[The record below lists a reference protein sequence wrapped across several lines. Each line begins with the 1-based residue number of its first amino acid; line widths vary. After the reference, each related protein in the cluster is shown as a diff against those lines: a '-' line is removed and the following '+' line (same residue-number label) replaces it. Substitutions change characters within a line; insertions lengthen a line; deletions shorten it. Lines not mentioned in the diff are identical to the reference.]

1 VRVTA
6 GRGIAAL
13 AARED
18 GGILVFVAML
28 TPVVLLFLAFAVDVG
43 NWWVHKRHLQLQA
56 DAAALAGGA
65 LLGECFSDPA
75 SANTA
80 ITTEAT
86 RFGGAGGSS
95 YNEQLGGTQKGAVSL
110 AFQSN
115 TYPSGDADPTGD
127 TETAP
132 PCDTEHLMLDVKASE
147 VGVPLF
153 LRPLLEL
160 AVPGTTLADPTINAH
175 ARVEL
180 KQVEIQEGML
190 PVAVPDLRFTY
201 VFATFVNEVTGAE
214 LGTVQLAKAGTSG
227 GDQLWNTS
235 TPLSVSIPSA
245 HIGVRIRLVGGAD
258 PTAACGT
265 LYTECYDTDS
275 ANGVVHVRGWSTG
288 TAPEARNVWLLP
300 GSCLPDAYFAAADC
314 SAGIQAEVDLGA
326 AHPLT
331 GPGVTAEVWASV
343 DGAGDYT
350 LTPGGTSGLVAW
362 TATSGLPISVS
373 GPHTVELHWNW
384 EQTTGTWTGKSCSDK
399 NNNPCKEEGTF
410 GSVQR
415 AFVAGGRSGPLRSV
429 QVYESGVTASGSNS
443 FQTGTSH
450 TLGVS
455 LAVTGGLKVQS
466 LASDPVI
473 ELRVTGSQ
481 NQSIDCDPAVS
492 NLRDEIN
499 QGCGPAYK
507 LNKTLACPAYNVLWS
522 LPEPW
527 ECVKTQTG
535 GAVGQ
540 VEHGMKDRIL
550 GGANTCTAPINWPNY
565 DSDDPRIVPLIITPF
580 GTFSG
585 SGNDIVPVI
594 DFAAFYVVGWN
605 GDPCPGAHVVPKGY
619 IAGHF
624 IKYAEPNPN
633 GAGKNVCDPDLI
645 TPCVPVLTR

>member
-1 VRVTA
+1 MTA
-6 GRGIAAL
+6 GRSIAAL
-13 AARED
+13 AVRED
-18 GGILVFVAML
+18 GGILVFVAMM
-28 TPVVLLFLAFAVDVG
+28 TPVVLLFLAFAVDIG

-65 LLGECFSDPA
+65 LLGDCFSNPA

-80 ITTEAT
+80 IVDEAT
-86 RFGGAGGSS
+86 RFGGAAESS

-110 AFQSN
+110 AFQSD
-115 TYPSGDADPTGD
+115 TYPSGAADPDGD
-127 TETAP
+127 TETAL
-132 PCDTEHLMLDVKASE
+132 PCDTEKLMLDVKASE

-160 AVPGTTLADPTINAH
+160 VVPGTTLADPTLNAH

-201 VFATFVNEVTGAE
+201 VFATFVGETNGSV
-214 LGTVQLAKAGTSG
+214 LGTVQLTKAGTSG
-227 GDQLWNTS
+227 ADQLWNTT
-235 TPLSVSIPSA
+235 TPLAVPIASA
-245 HIGVRIRLVGGAD
+245 HVGVRIRLVGGTD
-258 PTAACGT
+258 PNAPCGS

-275 ANGVVHVRGWSTG
+275 ANGVVHIRGYGSG
-288 TAPEARNVWLLP
+288 PAPAARNVWLLP
-300 GSCLPDAYFAAADC
+300 GSCAPDAYLATADC
-314 SAGIQAEVDLGA
+314 SAGVQAEIDLGA
-326 AHPLT
+326 LYPLT
-331 GPGVTAEVWASV
+331 GADVNAQVSARV
-343 DGAGDYT
+343 DGAGDYP
-350 LTPGGTSGLVAW
+350 LAPGGTSGLVTW
-362 TATSGLPISVS
+362 TATGGLPIAGS
-373 GPHTVELHWNW
+373 GPHTVSLSWSWAKTSGSWN
-384 EQTTGTWTGKSCSDK
+384 GKTCTNK
-399 NNNPCKEEGTF
+399 NNNPCKASGTF
-410 GSVQR
+410 GPVQR
-415 AFVAGGRSGPLRSV
+415 AFLAGGRSGPLRSL
-429 QVYESGVTASGSNS
+429 QVYESGVSTSGSNS
-443 FQTGTSH
+443 FQTGTTH

-455 LAVTGGLKVQS
+455 LAVTGSLKVQS
-466 LASDPVI
+466 LATDPVV

-481 NQSIDCDPAVS
+481 NQSIDCDPAIS
-492 NLRDEIN
+492 NLRGEIKE
-499 QGCGPAYK
+499 GCGPAYK
-507 LNKTLACPAYNVLWS
+507 LNKTLACPAYNDLWS

-540 VEHGMKDRIL
+540 VEQGLQDRIL
-550 GGANTCTAPINWPNY
+550 GGANSCTAPINWPNY
-565 DSDDPRIVPLIITPF
+565 SSDDPRIVPLIITPF

-605 GDPCPGAHVVPKGY
+605 SDPCPGAYPVPKGY